1 MLRLAELTN
10 HSDQMCI
17 ILMGGEP
24 LLHPQVGEFCRVTRE
39 CYPEAGITIITN
51 GTLIPKMG
59 KALRKVRPQPP
70 YYTWLDVDGCW
81 FCKKVNACGGCK
93 IMKNFVAE

>member
-1 MLRLAELTN
+1 
-10 HSDQMCI
+10 
-17 ILMGGEP
+17 
-24 LLHPQVGEFCRVTRE
+24 
-39 CYPEAGITIITN
+39 
-51 GTLIPKMG
+51 MG

-70 YYTWLDVDGCW
+70 HYTWLDVDGCW